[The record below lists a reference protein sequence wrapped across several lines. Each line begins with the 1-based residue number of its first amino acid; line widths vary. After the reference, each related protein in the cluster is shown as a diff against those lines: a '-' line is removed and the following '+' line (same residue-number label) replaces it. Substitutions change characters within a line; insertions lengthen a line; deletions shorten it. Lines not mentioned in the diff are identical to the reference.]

1 MDLDN
6 TYRTTKDYRHLNAFY
21 QSHLMIF
28 ITTVL
33 EADSNIMH
41 MHIQSLPYVKL
52 RVFVITK
59 YLKKHSR
66 KNFRKIRKYLGFFP
80 TIFEDYRTDATSP
93 KNSKLLKKN
102 IWKIKIKHIVIRN
115 YKYTDYSYNFT

>member
-6 TYRTTKDYRHLNAFY
+6 TYRTTKDHRHLNAFY

-28 ITTVL
+28 VPTVL

-41 MHIQSLPYVKL
+41 IFYIKAYVKL

-59 YLKKHSR
+59 CFKKHSR
-66 KNFRKIRKYLGFFP
+66 KHFPKIQEDLGFFR
-80 TIFEDYRTDATSP
+80 TIFEDYRIDATSP
-93 KNSKLLKKN
+93 PKL
-102 IWKIKIKHIVIRN
+102 KIIEEKHTEN
-115 YKYTDYSYNFT
+115 

>member
-6 TYRTTKDYRHLNAFY
+6 TYRTTKDHRHLNAFY
-21 QSHLMIF
+21 QIHLMIF
-28 ITTVL
+28 VTSAL

-41 MHIQSLPYVKL
+41 MHIQNLAYVKL
-52 RVFVITK
+52 KVFIVTK

-66 KNFRKIRKYLGFFP
+66 KNFPKIQEYLGFFR

-102 IWKIKIKHIVIRN
+102 IRKIKIQHIVNRN